1 MRETVRLANAAN
13 SGALLA
19 IYAPYV
25 EKTAVSFE
33 TAVPSAR
40 EFARRIQTMGREYPY
55 LPPMRRWYAAGDK
68 PICDLK
74 ALEK

>member
-1 MRETVRLANAAN
+1 MRETVRLANAAD

-40 EFARRIQTMGREYPY
+40 EFARRIQTMG
-55 LPPMRRWYAAGDK
+55 
-68 PICDLK
+68 
-74 ALEK
+74 